1 MYKFI
6 VSCYYWPVAK
16 NGLRLKALTVVEDC
30 EKPRANV
37 EGLPVGK
44 RPRLYELT
52 VERRQTPR
60 FRARCEAELAANLAI
75 LDADET
81 ETTQSLIFFGE
92 TLDLSAAGIS
102 LVLPSTQIDERFCDG
117 SQRLLIQ
124 LYLPRAVVELEV
136 SFVRCIPL
144 NASNLNKG
152 FVLGGKITQIQA
164 NKSEFDR
171 YLSTS
176 FGLSNV

>member
-60 FRARCEAELAANLAI
+60 RRIRCEAELTANLAI
-75 LDADET
+75 LDVDEP

-102 LVLPSTQIDERFCDG
+102 LVLPSTQIDQRYCDG
-117 SQRLLIQ
+117 SQRLQVQ
-124 LYLPRAVVELEV
+124 LYLPRAIVGLEV
-136 SFVRCIPL
+136 SLVRCVPL

-152 FVLGGKITQIQA
+152 FLLGGKITQVQA

-171 YLSTS
+171 YISTT
-176 FGLSNV
+176 FGLSNA

>member
-6 VSCYYWPVAK
+6 VSCYYWPSFK
-16 NGLRLKALTVVEDC
+16 NQLRLKDLTVAKDS
-30 EKPRANV
+30 EKPQANI
-37 EGLPVGK
+37 EPAQVGK
-44 RPRLYELT
+44 RPRLYELA

-60 FRARCEAELAANLAI
+60 RRVRCEAELTANLAI
-75 LDADET
+75 LDVDEP

-92 TLDLSAAGIS
+92 TLDLSPAGIS

-117 SQRLLIQ
+117 SQKLLIS
-124 LYLPRAVVELEV
+124 LYLPRAIVGLEV
-136 SFVRCIPL
+136 SPVRCVPL

-152 FVLGGKITQIQA
+152 FVLGGRITQVQA

-171 YLSTS
+171 YIATR
-176 FGLSNV
+176 FGLSNA